1 MHQNINFFINQ
12 WLFCDV
18 AGVPQA
24 FRCYQWPPVMRLGV
38 SRMETEGHVFLIP
51 IFESKRHG
59 EDLEYNDAGD
69 DSEVN
74 LVEDEKFVTT
84 SIQNKGSEDKLLVR
98 KCVQHYLSCYWC
110 KSINENQ

>member
-1 MHQNINFFINQ
+1 M
-12 WLFCDV
+12 
-18 AGVPQA
+18 AGVPQT

-38 SRMETEGHVFLIP
+38 SQMETEGHVFLIP

-69 DSEVN
+69 EVN
-74 LVEDEKFVTT
+74 LVQDEKFVTT

-98 KCVQHYLSCYWC
+98 KCVQHRFSCCWY
-110 KSINENQ
+110 KAIN